1 MPTDDGRTVLLLSD
15 NVWNAHRER
24 IERVAPGMVPLV
36 YEGDQPFPDE
46 VLETVDIAF
55 FSSDCWPERTR
66 GIILS
71 ITNAK
76 NLKWLQTFSAGVDSP
91 FFVQL
96 MERGVTLSN
105 SSGAT
110 ASPIAQTAILYM
122 LALSRDMRT
131 WMRNQDDKKWQQHK
145 IDELDGASLAV
156 VGMGPIGMEIARI
169 GVALNMK
176 VEAVRR
182 TARGDEPCPT
192 FSMHELHDVLGRADW
207 VASALPLTPDTRHVF
222 DTKAFAAMRPGA
234 RFINVGRGELV
245 DEQALVAALQ
255 SGHLAGA
262 GLDVFATEPLPAE
275 SPLWGMD
282 NVIVTPHNSGSST
295 TSNRRSEEIF
305 LDNLERW
312 VAGTPLNNL
321 VG

>member
-1 MPTDDGRTVLLLSD
+1 MANEDGRTVLLLSD
-15 NVWNAHRER
+15 NVWNAHREH
-24 IERVAPGMVPLV
+24 IMRVAPGIDPLV
-36 YEGDQPFPDE
+36 YEGDEPFPDE
-46 VLETVDIAF
+46 VLDTVDIAF

-71 ITNAK
+71 IMNAK

-96 MERGVTLSN
+96 MERGVTLTN

-131 WMRNQDDKKWQQHK
+131 WMRNQDERKWQQHK

-156 VGMGPIGMEIARI
+156 IGMGPIGMEIARI
-169 GVALNMK
+169 GVAMNMK

-182 TARGDEPCPT
+182 AAKGDEPCPT
-192 FSMHELHDVLGRADW
+192 FPMSDLHAVLGRADW
-207 VASALPLTPDTRHVF
+207 VASALPLTPDTRQVF
-222 DTKAFAAMRPGA
+222 DAAAFAAMRTGA

-245 DEQALVAALQ
+245 DEDALVAALR

-262 GLDVFATEPLPAE
+262 GLDVFATEPLPE
-275 SPLWGMD
+275 DSPLWGMD

-295 TSNRRSEEIF
+295 TSNQRSEAIF

-312 VAGTPLNNL
+312 TNGAALNNL
-321 VG
+321 VN